1 MKKNRGY
8 TLIEVIIVIAI
19 IAILSGMSFVTIGI
33 IKNAKAQAAATT
45 LSDQMG
51 SLLIKTRALSEA
63 KDSRLCMRL
72 RYNENSVEY
81 ADGTMARAGSYS
93 LILGYHDGSSF
104 IEKNPDKAEATLPDS
119 ITIEYTPA
127 AANQESGI
135 TGLGDKDVI
144 IEFNKSNGSVRY
156 GAGNYTIRLNDRIM
170 SYVVLDATT
179 GNHYVTGKVDETN

>member
-19 IAILSGMSFVTIGI
+19 IAILSGVSFVTIGI

-63 KDSRLCMRL
+63 KDSRLCLRL
-72 RYNENSVEY
+72 RYNENRVEY
-81 ADGTMARAGSYS
+81 ADGTIARAGSYS

-104 IEKNPDKAEATLPDS
+104 IEKNPDMAEATLPDS
-119 ITIEYTPA
+119 ITIDYAPA

-144 IEFNKSNGSVRY
+144 IEFNKSNGSVRH
-156 GAGNYTIRLNDRIM
+156 GAGNYTFRLNDSIM